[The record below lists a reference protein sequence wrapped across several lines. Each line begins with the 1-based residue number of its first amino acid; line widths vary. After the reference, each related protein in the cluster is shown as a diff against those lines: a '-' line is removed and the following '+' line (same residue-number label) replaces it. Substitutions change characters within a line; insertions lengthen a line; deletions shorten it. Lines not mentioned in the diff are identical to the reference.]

1 MKRLEIRLTMNGGKG
16 SFSSANLGRMDVAGA
31 TETCFYVDV
40 PAGSI
45 SPVRFDGAAN
55 DENLGFTPK
64 LAIFEYGEKGPFWYE
79 VLRVDCVGVNGK
91 CDRAGSD
98 AWVASLRTRKR
109 GRIDPCGSFVVTKL
123 RWDTSGGLAERDNG
137 YYRDYRVDFDLE
149 AKRFATQFAP
159 GSTEC
164 VPK

>member
-1 MKRLEIRLTMNGGKG
+1 N
-16 SFSSANLGRMDVAGA
+16 N
-31 TETCFYVDV
+31 
-40 PAGSI
+40 
-45 SPVRFDGAAN
+45 
-55 DENLGFTPK
+55 ENLGFTPH
-64 LAIFEYGEKGPFWYE
+64 LAIFEYGEKGPHWYE
-79 VLRVDCVGVNGK
+79 VLTVDCVGVNGK
-91 CDRAGSD
+91 CDRPGSD
-98 AWVASLRTRKR
+98 AWVASLRSRKR

-149 AKRFATQFAP
+149 AKRFTPQFAP